1 MTSTDTARPDGHPD
15 VKIGTL
21 GALIVNLG
29 TPDDVSYWPMR
40 RYLNEFLSDRRI
52 IEYPAWLWQPLLQ
65 TVILTVRPPKSAA
78 AYRAIWRE
86 DADGSPL
93 RHFTRRQGEALA
105 ARLADE
111 GVMVDWAM
119 RYGAPSIPDRLRAL
133 KEAGCD
139 RILIVPL
146 YPQYSATTSASV
158 MDKAFATLQRMRW
171 QPALRTAPPFHDHP
185 AYIDALA
192 VSVMEQLNGLDFEP
206 DVVVCSFH
214 GIPKSYF
221 MKGDPYH
228 CHCMK
233 TARLLRE
240 RLGWS
245 ADRLRVTFQSR
256 FGPTQWLEPST
267 NDTLKGLAADGVRRV
282 AVLTPGF
289 MADCVETLEEIGQEG
304 RDVFLDAG
312 GTNYAALA
320 CLNDSRAGV
329 DVLET
334 LVRQELA
341 GWLAAPQRNA
351 ASPAARSA
359 A

>member
-1 MTSTDTARPDGHPD
+1 MKLNDTARPAGHPD
-15 VKIGTL
+15 VQTAL
-21 GALIVNLG
+21 VGALIVNLG

-65 TVILTVRPPKSAA
+65 SVILAVRPPKSAA
-78 AYRAIWRE
+78 AYRAIWRD

-105 ARLADE
+105 ARLADD

-119 RYGAPSIPDRLRAL
+119 RYGRPSISDRLQAL
-133 KEAGCD
+133 KDAGCE
-139 RILIVPL
+139 RIMVLPL
-146 YPQYSATTSASV
+146 YPQYSATTTASV

-192 VSVMEQLNGLDFEP
+192 ISVMEQLSGLDFEP
-206 DVVVCSFH
+206 EVVVCSFH

-228 CHCMK
+228 CHCVK

-245 ADRLRVTFQSR
+245 EQRLRVTFQSR
-256 FGPTQWLEPST
+256 FGPTEWLEPYT
-267 NDTLKGLAADGVRRV
+267 DQTLRTLAADGVRRV
-282 AVLTPGF
+282 AVMTPGF
-289 MADCVETLEEIGQEG
+289 MAECVETLEEIAQEG
-304 RDVFLDAG
+304 RDVFLEAG
-312 GTNYAALA
+312 GTHYAALA
-320 CLNDSRAGV
+320 CLNDSQAGV
-329 DVLET
+329 DLLET

-341 GWLAAPQRNA
+341 GWLALPQHGA
-351 ASPAARSA
+351 AVSAARSA